1 MEWRHNNAC
10 SRKLNKFHKSDII
23 KSISHIILYKQKVA
37 PEMNRSYEEKMKI
50 LLDQIQKRIEWL
62 SRGSRE
68 LFGTVVEN
76 RICIL
81 IDTSQSMQL
90 SLEFVKN
97 KLIALIQEQLR
108 AKQRFNL
115 LAFNSKVHPWRDRM
129 VEVDEFN
136 VLSAFEWINE
146 LSAQGTTNT
155 LGALR
160 FALADPKTE
169 AIYLLSDG
177 RPDQVKHNIYLK
189 IKY

>member
-1 MEWRHNNAC
+1 M
-10 SRKLNKFHKSDII
+10 LF
-23 KSISHIILYKQKVA
+23 KQKVA

-62 SRGSRE
+62 SRGSRK
-68 LFGTVVEN
+68 LFGTVIEN

-177 RPDQVKHNIYLK
+177 RPDQVKQNILISK
-189 IKY
+189 LNTNLTIKTVFKGS

>member
-1 MEWRHNNAC
+1 
-10 SRKLNKFHKSDII
+10 
-23 KSISHIILYKQKVA
+23 
-37 PEMNRSYEEKMKI
+37 
-50 LLDQIQKRIEWL
+50 
-62 SRGSRE
+62 
-68 LFGTVVEN
+68 
-76 RICIL
+76 
-81 IDTSQSMQL
+81 
-90 SLEFVKN
+90 
-97 KLIALIQEQLR
+97 
-108 AKQRFNL
+108 
-115 LAFNSKVHPWRDRM
+115 M

-177 RPDQVKHNIYLK
+177 RPDQVKQNIHLK

>member
-1 MEWRHNNAC
+1 
-10 SRKLNKFHKSDII
+10 
-23 KSISHIILYKQKVA
+23 
-37 PEMNRSYEEKMKI
+37 MNRTYEEKMKI

-177 RPDQVKHNIYLK
+177 RPDQVKHNRYLK
-189 IKY
+189 IKYYFN